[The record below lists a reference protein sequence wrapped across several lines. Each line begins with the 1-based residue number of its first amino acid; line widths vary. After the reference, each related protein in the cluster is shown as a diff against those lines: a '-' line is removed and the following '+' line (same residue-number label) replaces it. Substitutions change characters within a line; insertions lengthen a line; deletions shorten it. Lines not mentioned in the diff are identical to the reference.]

1 VSHFADDKKKAMLY
15 HGTMTT
21 LTFDTLKFADK
32 LQASG
37 FTQEQAKGAASAFAE
52 VTAESTSQ
60 LATKADLREVEMR
73 LNASIREQELRM
85 TIKLGGMLVVLCGIL
100 VTAMKMMAG

>member
-1 VSHFADDKKKAMLY
+1 
-15 HGTMTT
+15 MTT

-60 LATKADLREVEMR
+60 LATKADLRE
-73 LNASIREQELRM
+73 QELRI

-100 VTAMKMMAG
+100 LTAMKMMAG